1 MELMRDP
8 VVASDVNTY
17 ERRNI
22 DQHFKTHDRRL
33 VHGNFDEVSLSPLSA
48 SEFEAIHDIAPFTW
62 RRTFHFAVSRIG
74 SPDATKVR
82 SPMTNLPLENLK
94 LVPNLLVRSK
104 IHQEVDAAKCLLQ
117 RPSTKAMGAEETQ
130 EFTHCK
136 DEQDKLLAPMAKEH
150 MLRKEVG
157 FGLWRLV
164 GDLLVK
170 LQNAEE
176 ASKDGMAKLQEE
188 LNKLKAQLAEKDAV
202 NATRYKIIAD
212 LQKASKDHEKRSSEQ
227 ANELK
232 MSHKKALADKDT
244 ELNKLKAQLAEKDAV
259 HAIQYKI
266 IADLQ
271 KAAKD
276 GKNRSSEQANELK
289 MSHKKAP
296 ADKDTGLSK
305 LKAQLGQAQ
314 AQVQQPQMQ
323 TTTDAGDFLR
333 YTTVCM

>member
-1 MELMRDP
+1 
-8 VVASDVNTY
+8 
-17 ERRNI
+17 
-22 DQHFKTHDRRL
+22 
-33 VHGNFDEVSLSPLSA
+33 VHGNFDEVPLSPLSA
-48 SEFEAIHDIAPFTW
+48 PEFEAIHDIAPFTW
-62 RRTFHFAVSRIG
+62 RCTFHFDVSQIG

-104 IHQEVDAAKCLLQ
+104 THQEVDAAKCLLQ
-117 RPSTKAMGAEETQ
+117 RPSTKVMGAEETQ

-157 FGLWRLV
+157 FGLWRRV

-176 ASKDGMAKLQEE
+176 TSKDGMAKLQEE
-188 LNKLKAQLAEKDAV
+188 LSKLKAQLAERDAV

-212 LQKASKDHEKRSSEQ
+212 LQKAAEDHEKHLSEQ
-227 ANELK
+227 TNDLKMSHKKALTDKDTGLSKLKAQLAEKDAVNVTRYKIIAYLEKAAKDRK

-244 ELNKLKAQLAEKDAV
+244 ELSKIKAHLAEKDADNE
-259 HAIQYKI
+259 IQYRI
-266 IADLQ
+266 IAYLA

-276 GKNRSSEQANELK
+276 SEKRSGEQANELK
-289 MSHKKAP
+289 ISHKKAP
-296 ADKDTGLSK
+296 ADKDTGLIK
-305 LKAQLGQAQ
+305 LKTQLGQAGP
-314 AQVQQPQMQ
+314 AAA
-323 TTTDAGDFLR
+323 DADHH
-333 YTTVCM
+333 

>member
-1 MELMRDP
+1 
-8 VVASDVNTY
+8 
-17 ERRNI
+17 
-22 DQHFKTHDRRL
+22 
-33 VHGNFDEVSLSPLSA
+33 
-48 SEFEAIHDIAPFTW
+48 
-62 RRTFHFAVSRIG
+62 
-74 SPDATKVR
+74 
-82 SPMTNLPLENLK
+82 
-94 LVPNLLVRSK
+94 
-104 IHQEVDAAKCLLQ
+104 
-117 RPSTKAMGAEETQ
+117 MGAEETQ

-212 LQKASKDHEKRSSEQ
+212 LQKAAKDHEKRSSEQ

-244 ELNKLKAQLAEKDAV
+244 ELSKLKAQLAEKDEDN
-259 HAIQYKI
+259 AIQYTI
-266 IADLQ
+266 IADLE

-276 GKNRSSEQANELK
+276 REKRSSEQANELK
-289 MSHKKAP
+289 MSHKKSP